1 MQDIP
6 VLIIVFNRA
15 WNAVKVAESLQKIRP
30 KQLFLA
36 ADGPR
41 PERPGE
47 EKLCNE
53 AREAVLNAVTWEC
66 DVKVRFQEK
75 NLGCGKHM
83 TAAIDWFFENVES
96 GMILED
102 DCVPSEDF
110 FHFTGELLERYRNC
124 HKVLMLSGT
133 ALVTSPVPSGNAYE
147 FLSFPCCWGWATWR
161 RAWQLMSYDMPD
173 FPAYRRSGAIGELF
187 PARRHQKRLL
197 ELFEK
202 VYTHAPGFDT
212 WDFQWLYACV
222 KNKGLCILP
231 AKNLVTNVGC
241 SKVSRSSVLPK
252 KDAIPVPS
260 PSRTG
265 ISPSPAGRSF
275 QIRTSCRPAI
285 SGAILQMADT
295 VPAISSSP
303 DILLPERRL

>member
-66 DVKVRFQEK
+66 EVKVRFQEK

-133 ALVTSPVPSGNAYE
+133 ALVTSPMPSGNAYE

-187 PARRHQKRLL
+187 PAKRHQKRLL

-231 AKNLVTNVGC
+231 AKNLVTNVGW
-241 SKVSRSSVLPK
+241 
-252 KDAIPVPS
+252 DASHTRIDDVMEMPFEKLEFPLEH
-260 PSRTG
+260 P
-265 ISPSPAGRSF
+265 PAVERNIELENIFFDRIYAKRPFLF
-275 QIRTSCRPAI
+275 QALNKLKR
-285 SGAILQMADT
+285 ILF
-295 VPAISSSP
+295 
-303 DILLPERRL
+303 PEKH